1 MAITFHRTQPIELV
15 PVRPQVRPR
24 RGQLPRQYRAV
35 SLPDSLSV
43 PALKTGLLGG
53 CAYLTLFLVGLNP
66 LFDNL
71 VYTFPATLLILGFC
85 FVGLG
90 TGLLAVLK
98 AEPLIS
104 HSHQRLEVGWLA
116 GFWAGLFIG
125 LVTMLLAAQG
135 LLMTQVGES
144 LLSHF
149 SPAQLALWRIC
160 GWLGPLL
167 VAGRVGG
174 ALLVYGL
181 LGSHVSA
188 ILGTAG
194 ALIYIK
200 LDG

>member
-1 MAITFHRTQPIELV
+1 MAITIHRNRQIELS
-15 PVRPQVRPR
+15 PTRPQRRTAPRPD
-24 RGQLPRQYRAV
+24 QPR
-35 SLPDSLSV
+35 DSLSV

-53 CAYLTLFLVGLNP
+53 CAYLILFLVGLNP

-71 VYTFPATLLILGFC
+71 TYSFPAVLVMLGFGA
-85 FVGLG
+85 VGLG
-90 TGLLAVLK
+90 TGLLAALK
-98 AEPLIS
+98 AEPAIR
-104 HSHQRLEVGWLA
+104 HRHQQLEAGWLA
-116 GFWAGLFIG
+116 GYWAGLLVG

-135 LLMTQVGES
+135 LLMAHVGES
-144 LLSHF
+144 LLSNF
-149 SPAQLALWRIC
+149 SPAQLALWRIY

-194 ALIYIK
+194 ALLYIR
-200 LDG
+200 LDGKR